1 MMHGKGIFTWEDG
14 RKYTG
19 SYYDNK
25 KHGFGDFLMLNKD
38 RYIGNWENGQMHGKG
53 TMYFEAGEHK

>member
-19 SYYDNK
+19 SYYYNK